1 MKRAFAV
8 DAVIDRP
15 ARDVWQILT
24 DWERAPRWMTG
35 VESMRAESGTRIGS
49 TIIFNARGKTRTS
62 EIADLDEGRSITLVT
77 IQGGVTARY
86 VYRLEPLDDA
96 ARTRAHLTAD
106 LATTGF
112 PWTLFAPLIRMAVR
126 RTDAGQLHALRATAE
141 NAQA

>member
-1 MKRAFAV
+1 MKRAFTV

-15 ARDVWQILT
+15 ARDVWRVLT
-24 DWERAPRWMTG
+24 DWERAPRWMQG
-35 VESMRAESGTRIGS
+35 VESMYAESGTRVGS
-49 TIIFNARGKTRTS
+49 TIIFHARGKTRTS

-86 VYRLEPLDDA
+86 VYRLEPLDGD
-96 ARTRAHLTAD
+96 ARTRARLTAD

-112 PWTLFAPLIRMAVR
+112 PWTLLAPLIRLAVR
-126 RTDAGQLHALRATAE
+126 RTDAGQIHALRTAAE